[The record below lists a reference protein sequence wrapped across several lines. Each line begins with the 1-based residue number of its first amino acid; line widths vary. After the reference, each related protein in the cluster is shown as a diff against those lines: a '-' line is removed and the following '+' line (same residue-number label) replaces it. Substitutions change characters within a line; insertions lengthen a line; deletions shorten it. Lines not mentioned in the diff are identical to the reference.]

1 MLKKELWIESFDS
14 ALFHFN
20 EPWFAKGSQAKKLAS
35 AKDFWGSEG
44 PAGSCARTISQQ
56 AFHPFGWSGKAI
68 EDYRDKPQE
77 IAQFACFLRDKSAL
91 RRLSGQYKSDQEMF
105 TALEAMDI
113 SDLIRE
119 LHLWVIRKHAP
130 DGDVSFADLSDGER
144 QLLMVLGLIRVSRG
158 KRALFLLDEPDTH
171 LNPAW
176 QLNYLHLIREWTGV
190 AADAE
195 TCQII
200 LTSHNP
206 LTIAALSR
214 DEVRV
219 MTSDDDKTVTVQPPF
234 IDPKGLGFSR
244 VLTDIFGMAST
255 LDQPTQELVDERN
268 GLARR
273 KDLSTD
279 QLLRLQALNIELRS
293 LGFLYEERDKLYSL
307 FLRKMDSVELADV
320 VSLTPDEMKRRDE
333 TTNEIAEELLR
344 EQ

>member
-1 MLKKELWIESFDS
+1 
-14 ALFHFN
+14 
-20 EPWFAKGSQAKKLAS
+20 
-35 AKDFWGSEG
+35 
-44 PAGSCARTISQQ
+44 
-56 AFHPFGWSGKAI
+56 
-68 EDYRDKPQE
+68 
-77 IAQFACFLRDKSAL
+77 
-91 RRLSGQYKSDQEMF
+91 
-105 TALEAMDI
+105 
-113 SDLIRE
+113 
-119 LHLWVIRKHAP
+119 
-130 DGDVSFADLSDGER
+130 
-144 QLLMVLGLIRVSRG
+144 MVLGLIRVSCG

-234 IDPKGLGFSR
+234 IDPKGLGFSG

-255 LDQPTQELVDERN
+255 LDRPTQELVDERN

-307 FLRKMDSVELADV
+307 FLRNMDSVELADV